1 MANKPINRFEVQI
14 VFDRGGYWRET
25 SRRDKPLTRL
35 DVAEC
40 LERMAARI
48 RKYEAEFAADVLPAA
63 PRDQP

>member
-35 DVAEC
+35 EVAEY
-40 LERMAARI
+40 LEEIAARI
-48 RKYEAEFAADVLPAA
+48 RRFEKELEAVRGE
-63 PRDQP
+63 RT